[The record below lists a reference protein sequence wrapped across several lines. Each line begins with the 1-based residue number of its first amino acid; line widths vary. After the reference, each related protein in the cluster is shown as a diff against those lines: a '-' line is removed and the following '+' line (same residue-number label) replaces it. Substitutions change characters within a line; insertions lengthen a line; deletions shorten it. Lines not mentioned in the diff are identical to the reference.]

1 MKLTQNLYN
10 ALCNKYKS
18 IIRNRT
24 DNIAEQ
30 LTKPPQ
36 KINTSEIV
44 DDIYDISDAKD
55 KLESLKDFWRYNDKK
70 D

>member
-1 MKLTQNLYN
+1 MKLTTTLYN
-10 ALCNKYKS
+10 ALCRKYKS
-18 IIRNRT
+18 IIQNRT
-24 DNIAEQ
+24 NNIAEQ